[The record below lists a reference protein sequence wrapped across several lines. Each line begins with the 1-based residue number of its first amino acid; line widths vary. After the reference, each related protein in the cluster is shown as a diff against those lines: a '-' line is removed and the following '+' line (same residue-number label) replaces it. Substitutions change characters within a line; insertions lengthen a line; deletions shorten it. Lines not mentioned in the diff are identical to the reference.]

1 METKEK
7 MRVLFTLDSDGYII
21 GYQREFFDGKEW
33 QTPFDTTNAV
43 EVAPGDLDTI
53 VMGATKLRNGKLV
66 VDEAKQAELE
76 QPVTPQPTTDQ
87 QMLAAVMLRVAKLE
101 AGA

>member
-7 MRVLFTLDSDGYII
+7 MRVLFTLVSDGYII